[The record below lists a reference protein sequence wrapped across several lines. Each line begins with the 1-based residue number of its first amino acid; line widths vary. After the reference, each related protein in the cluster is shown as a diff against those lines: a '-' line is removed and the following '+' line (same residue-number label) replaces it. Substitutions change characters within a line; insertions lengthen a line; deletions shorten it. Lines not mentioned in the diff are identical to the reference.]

1 MAEVP
6 LNRSALQHQPGLLAW
21 LRSWVPSLELHLL
34 EPQDWYSK
42 GHGVADGS
50 LNADGMWLPNKMESG
65 WLVWHPPPALAA
77 DAVYELGVARH
88 KRKHLNHI
96 FLVPRLM
103 TFEWRKALQ
112 KTCNYMFTIPP
123 GSRTYWPK
131 SEFEPLIVG
140 LTLHFP
146 ASSPWQVK
154 RSRRFLGM
162 ERTLRGL
169 WKTPE
174 GTEGAL
180 LRELCLSPT
189 IMEAL

>member
-1 MAEVP
+1 VHCNIN
-6 LNRSALQHQPGLLAW
+6 LVSWRGCDRGYLAW
-21 LRSWVPSLELHLL
+21 SCTSWNPRTGTPKVMEWRMARSMPTACGCLTKWN
-34 EPQDWYSK
+34 Q
-42 GHGVADGS
+42 A
-50 LNADGMWLPNKMESG
+50 G
-65 WLVWHPPPALAA
+65 WFGTPPPPALAA

-180 LRELCLSPT
+180 LRELGLSPT